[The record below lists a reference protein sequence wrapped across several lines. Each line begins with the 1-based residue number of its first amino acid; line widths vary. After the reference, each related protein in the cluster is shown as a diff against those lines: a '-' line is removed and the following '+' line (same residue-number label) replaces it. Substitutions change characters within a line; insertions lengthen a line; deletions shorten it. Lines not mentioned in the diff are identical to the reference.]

1 MKKLFALL
9 ENTEGFNII
18 KREKKSGAVSHAYLV
33 VCADGENL
41 TEILK
46 EFAKL
51 IACKEGAPCGKCRDC
66 TLIDSGAHSDVLVYP
81 KTDSVKT
88 EDIVDLIE
96 QSYIKPIE
104 SDKKI
109 FILSHAETMNLPA
122 QNKLLKT
129 LEEPPKNVHLILGAT
144 TEYGLLPTV
153 LSRVKKIEI
162 KGFSEE
168 VLIDFLSE
176 ECPDLVRLKEAVSCA
191 DGTVSGVKRLYE
203 DEKFREIKSLCESIV
218 IDMLSSKQVL
228 HFAEKVMVYKEEIEL
243 FLSVLERV
251 LGNLLYITAE
261 QEQLVKNKADIN
273 ALKRAT
279 GFKKGSV
286 LNALELICTARKKL
300 KFNANAQ
307 MLVEWLL
314 FGILEG
320 KHKWQK
326 L

>member
-1 MKKLFALL
+1 MKKLSTLL
-9 ENTEGFNII
+9 EKSEGFDLIS
-18 KREKKSGAVSHAYLV
+18 REKKNGGVSHAYLV
-33 VCADGENL
+33 VCADKDNL
-41 TEILK
+41 TEYLK

-51 IACKEGAPCGKCRDC
+51 IACKFGNPCGECRDC
-66 TLIDSGAHSDVLVYP
+66 TLIDNNAHSDILIYP

-88 EDIVDLIE
+88 EDISDLIE

-109 FILSHAETMNLPA
+109 FILSHAETMNLSV

-129 LEEPPKNVHLILGAT
+129 LEEPPKNVYMILGAT

-162 KGFSEE
+162 KGFDEK
-168 VLIDFLSE
+168 VLIDFLGD
-176 ECPDLVRLKEAVSCA
+176 ECEDGARLKEAVAHA
-191 DGTVSGVKRLYE
+191 DGTVSGVKKLYD
-203 DEKFREIKSLCESIV
+203 DEKFSEIKELCLQV
-218 IDMLSSKQVL
+218 VTDMKSSKEVL
-228 HFAEKVMVYKEEIEL
+228 FYGEKVYAYKDEIEL
-243 FLSVLERV
+243 FLSVLESI
-251 LGNLLYITAE
+251 LSDLLYLTAGE
-261 QEQLVKNKADIN
+261 EKLVKNKKDLFRLQQA
-273 ALKRAT
+273 K
-279 GFKKGSV
+279 GYKKGSV
-286 LNALELICTARKKL
+286 MHALGLIVEARKRL

-320 KHKWQK
+320 KHRWQK